1 MVITVARCF
10 SQRSRLQTMPKV
22 TVHNATARQ
31 WELLKSL
38 PTRGPGIT
46 AAELTQRLQDA
57 GFSVTKRSIER
68 DLNGLSGLF
77 GISCNDRSKPYG
89 WLWMKDRSFDLPG
102 VDFVD
107 ALSLV
112 LVEDQLGKLAPSSL
126 LRVLE
131 PKFKQARQKLD
142 SFPGNR
148 YTQWTNRVRYVPPSL
163 PFLPPKIEPRVLEM
177 VQNAIVEERQLQVC
191 YAAPDDARARERTL
205 HPLAFI
211 QHGPI
216 SYLLATAFSY
226 TDPRLYALHRM
237 ISVQMTKEPS
247 NRPDG
252 FSLDAFLEQGGMQF
266 GKSGMIRLKAE
277 VSNKLACYLTE
288 SPLAND
294 QELIARGKDRYV
306 LTATIKDSWQLH
318 FWILSQGAEI
328 TVVHPKDLRE
338 SIRGSLQA
346 AVDGYRSP

>member
-1 MVITVARCF
+1 
-10 SQRSRLQTMPKV
+10 
-22 TVHNATARQ
+22 
-31 WELLKSL
+31 
-38 PTRGPGIT
+38 
-46 AAELTQRLQDA
+46 
-57 GFSVTKRSIER
+57 
-68 DLNGLSGLF
+68 
-77 GISCNDRSKPYG
+77 
-89 WLWMKDRSFDLPG
+89 
-102 VDFVD
+102 
-107 ALSLV
+107 
-112 LVEDQLGKLAPSSL
+112 
-126 LRVLE
+126 VLE